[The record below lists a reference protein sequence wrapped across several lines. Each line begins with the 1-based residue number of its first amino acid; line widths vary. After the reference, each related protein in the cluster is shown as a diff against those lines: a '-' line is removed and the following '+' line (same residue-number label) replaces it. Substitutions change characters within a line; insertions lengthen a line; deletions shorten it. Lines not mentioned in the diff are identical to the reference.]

1 MLFIFGA
8 LFVGLIISIG
18 PQSWNIMVPFGLAFG
33 VILLAV
39 IFSTTS
45 KTIITDDEISTQNLF
60 GKKTLRWN
68 EINHISGWGYAIKLQ
83 DMDRYLTVVPS
94 PQLPGYPEIIEWIGV
109 KRPDLFNP
117 LEYSEMS
124 RSFGTTAILPMVGLG
139 MIGLGGFAYTQA
151 QDTFFPFIILVII
164 GLGFIAM
171 TFTTAQSVA
180 IQGSS
185 IAIRYLLQ
193 QKSLS
198 ANDVS
203 SVGLRFTQ
211 TRNGKNY
218 FIVLNLVDRKIIR
231 LSGLKPNLPTAYL
244 VLKNWH
250 GNNNKIRPIG
260 QN

>member
-18 PQSWNIMVPFGLAFG
+18 PQSWYIMGPFGLAFG
-33 VILLAV
+33 IILLTV
-39 IFSTTS
+39 IFSATS

-60 GKKTLRWN
+60 GKKTLRWS
-68 EINHISGWGYAIKLQ
+68 EVNHISGWGYAIKLQ
-83 DMDRYLTVVPS
+83 DMDRYLTVAPS
-94 PQLPGYPEIIEWIGV
+94 PQLPGYSEIIEWVGI

-117 LEYSEMS
+117 MEYSEMS
-124 RSFGTTAILPMVGLG
+124 RSLGTTALLPMVGLG

-151 QDTFFPFIILVII
+151 QDTFFTFIILVII

-171 TFTTAQSVA
+171 TFTAAQSIA
-180 IQGSS
+180 IQGNS
-185 IAIRYLLQ
+185 ITIRYLL
-193 QKSLS
+193 KEKTLS
-198 ANDVS
+198 VNDVRS
-203 SVGLRFTQ
+203 IDFRFTQ

-218 FIVLNLVDRKIIR
+218 YIALNLADRKIIR

-250 GNNNKIRPIG
+250 AKNTHS
-260 QN
+260 